1 MLCKGG
7 SQESPALSA
16 LCPFSHLPF
25 WAGVHSPL
33 PPPYLGFRTFPGM
46 AAQLTCGEGRAGGPA
61 ATPSGEGTADASSW
75 PDLGRCPAGF
85 RLSFK
90 GCGGL
95 SVCVTSLAEDT
106 APLWSQ
112 TAAIWRRWSV
122 VGNHIVFVMITF
134 LVQLRCK
141 YSSGNTAGCLP
152 NPRPSIILSTT

>member
-1 MLCKGG
+1 
-7 SQESPALSA
+7 
-16 LCPFSHLPF
+16 
-25 WAGVHSPL
+25 
-33 PPPYLGFRTFPGM
+33 M

-106 APLWSQ
+106 GPSVGPDSCHL
-112 TAAIWRRWSV
+112 AAV
-122 VGNHIVFVMITF
+122 VCGGESYCFCYDYFFGAVEV
-134 LVQLRCK
+134 
-141 YSSGNTAGCLP
+141 
-152 NPRPSIILSTT
+152 